1 MIIHGMSLSQSILWE
16 ANETSRFWYWFGAS
30 GRRYIHSVYPAD
42 ACPPLPGAVFLAVR
56 RIGNLR
62 TVLKVGRFPVTW
74 DVKPGKSCAIDMA
87 NPAVNE
93 IHVHLLAK
101 CEADAEAIVN
111 DLRTA
116 LEQEEEDDSG
126 ARSLGLAA

>member
-1 MIIHGMSLSQSILWE
+1 MIIHGMSLNHTILWDSNE
-16 ANETSRFWYWFGAS
+16 ASRFWYWFGAS

-42 ACPPLPGAVFLAVR
+42 ACPPLPGAVFLAVK

-62 TVLKVGRFPVTW
+62 TVLDVDRFAATF
-74 DVKPGKSCAIDMA
+74 DVKPGEGCNIKIG

-101 CEADAEAIVN
+101 CEADAEAIAN
-111 DLRTA
+111 DLRAA
-116 LEQEEEDDSG
+116 LKQEDDAGFG
-126 ARSLGLAA
+126 AKRLAA